1 MKRLLLSLICAFSL
15 SAAGV
20 SISTVTCTS
29 QVVTVNCTGC
39 GIAQYQGFSIAG
51 TSVATYNLNSTAGT
65 ASANTFTFTL
75 PAGTS
80 CNGSASGGTVTPAKQ
95 IINIGMI
102 PNVGNATVTIQYA
115 WWLTTSTP
123 TIPACAATA
132 SCTSA
137 YTKASAAEL
146 AAIAAGTTT
155 EAVGQMSC
163 GSATAALTACG
174 VQLISNY
181 QAAQAYQQVNNA
193 YVGYWYNGTAWVNQ

>member
-80 CNGSASGGTVTPAKQ
+80 CNGSASGGTVTRNLFVAAPWNVGYKVNIKKMDSSANQ
-95 IINIGMI
+95 VIPSCQGGQLIDGVNATFPINI
-102 PNVGNATVTIQYA
+102 QYDSF
-115 WWLTTSTP
+115 TFQVN
-123 TIPACAATA
+123 
-132 SCTSA
+132 
-137 YTKASAAEL
+137 
-146 AAIAAGTTT
+146 AAGN
-155 EAVGQMSC
+155 GFN
-163 GSATAALTACG
+163 
-174 VQLISNY
+174 LI
-181 QAAQAYQQVNNA
+181 
-193 YVGYWYNGTAWVNQ
+193 

>member
-20 SISTVTCTS
+20 SISTITCTS

-51 TSVATYNLNSTAGT
+51 TSVGTYNLNSTAAT
-65 ASANTFTFTL
+65 ASANTFTFAI
-75 PAGTS
+75 PIA

-95 IINIGMI
+95 IINIGMV
-102 PNVGNATVTIQYA
+102 PNVANATVTIQYA

-123 TIPACAATA
+123 VIPSCAATT

-163 GSATAALTACG
+163 GSSTAALISCG
-174 VQLISNY
+174 TQLIANY